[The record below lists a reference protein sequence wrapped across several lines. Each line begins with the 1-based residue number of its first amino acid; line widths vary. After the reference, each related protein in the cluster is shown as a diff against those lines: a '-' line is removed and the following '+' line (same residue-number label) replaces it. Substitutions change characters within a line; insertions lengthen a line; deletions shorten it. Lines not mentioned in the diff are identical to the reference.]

1 MGQKIVIR
9 KGNESWLQVWVPYDK
24 KGWIEV
30 VKNIPGRKWEI
41 EGKFWLVP
49 YVKDSLKR
57 LWHIIGKQHIQYDFK
72 INTNIPNDFILPKK
86 QVKKSPKF
94 ELNGMQKRAI
104 IAFEEKL
111 LLEHKA
117 WRTIKTYK
125 GLFTHF
131 LAYFPDTKPSSI
143 SKNQIEQ
150 YIIYKKQEN
159 TSCLLYTSPSP
170 RDATLSRMPSSA

>member
-1 MGQKIVIR
+1 
-9 KGNESWLQVWVPYDK
+9 
-24 KGWIEV
+24 
-30 VKNIPGRKWEI
+30 
-41 EGKFWLVP
+41 
-49 YVKDSLKR
+49 
-57 LWHIIGKQHIQYDFK
+57 
-72 INTNIPNDFILPKK
+72 
-86 QVKKSPKF
+86 
-94 ELNGMQKRAI
+94 MQKRAI

-159 TSCLLYTSPSP
+159 TSDSQLNQ
-170 RDATLSRMPSSA
+170 LSTYPKHRIIRWI